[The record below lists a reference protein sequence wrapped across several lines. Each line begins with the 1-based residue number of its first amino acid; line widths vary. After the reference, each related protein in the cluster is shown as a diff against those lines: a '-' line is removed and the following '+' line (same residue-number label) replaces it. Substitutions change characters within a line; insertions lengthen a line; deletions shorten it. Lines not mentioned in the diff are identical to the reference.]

1 MLENQNALRYDL
13 LICFFQKCDA
23 CQDPFKQ
30 TGLLISMISFYVNED
45 NKATIVCPGCGK
57 SKVIDA
63 SKYMG
68 GDGPVKIKF
77 KFKCGYCAQKQKK
90 MESSEN
96 KVNPI
101 HIITLER
108 RKFYRKKVNLPGIFI
123 DPRGKKAGILIID
136 VSRTGLKF
144 KLEFPW
150 PVRCEDVISVEFC
163 LDNAA
168 KTLIKKK
175 ARVKKIEDLM
185 VSAEFFSM
193 NTFSESD
200 KAIGFYLMN

>member
-1 MLENQNALRYDL
+1 M
-13 LICFFQKCDA
+13 
-23 CQDPFKQ
+23 
-30 TGLLISMISFYVNED
+30 TSFYVDKD

-63 SKYMG
+63 SRFMRA
-68 GDGPVKIKF
+68 DGPVKIKL

-90 MESSEN
+90 TELAGN
-96 KVNPI
+96 NVNPI

-108 RKFYRKKVNLPGIFI
+108 RKFYRKKVNLPGTFI
-123 DPRGKKAGILIID
+123 DPRGKKAGIQIID
-136 VSRTGLKF
+136 LSRTGLKF
-144 KLEFPW
+144 KLDFPW
-150 PVRCEDVISVEFC
+150 PVRCEDTISVEFH

-175 ARVKKIEDLM
+175 AQVKKINGLL